1 MVRRGSQTDDRRT
14 VSIVEPAPMVPMV
27 GDPDDHRPNTSW
39 SLIVDPGDSNGRVDS
54 LAIIR
59 EAIAAGDRIPLH
71 THDVDEAITI
81 IDGEAEARLGDDR
94 RRVGPGTTIFI
105 PAGTP
110 HGAANIGAAA
120 VQIHAASPPPPSRSR
135 CSSATRRPARRA
147 TLPVGAGTT
156 WARRVRGHRL
166 RNLSAS
172 DRRQVALPLTAR

>member
-1 MVRRGSQTDDRRT
+1 
-14 VSIVEPAPMVPMV
+14 MVPMV

-110 HGAANIGAAA
+110 HGAANIGDYRGPDSRRLPRHDHRDRDARAQPGA
-120 VQIHAASPPPPSRSR
+120 RHGGRRSPSE
-135 CSSATRRPARRA
+135 
-147 TLPVGAGTT
+147 PV
-156 WARRVRGHRL
+156 
-166 RNLSAS
+166 
-172 DRRQVALPLTAR
+172 

>member
-1 MVRRGSQTDDRRT
+1 
-14 VSIVEPAPMVPMV
+14 MVPMV

-39 SLIVDPGDSNGRVDS
+39 SLIVDPGDFNGRVDS

-110 HGAANIGAAA
+110 HGAANIGDAA
-120 VQIHAASPPPPSRSR
+120 VQIHAVFPASTIEIAMLERNPAPGTEGDAPHRSR
-135 CSSATRRPARRA
+135 YD
-147 TLPVGAGTT
+147 LGTGKFE
-156 WARRVRGHRL
+156 VI
-166 RNLSAS
+166 
-172 DRRQVALPLTAR
+172 D

>member
-1 MVRRGSQTDDRRT
+1 
-14 VSIVEPAPMVPMV
+14 MVPMV
-27 GDPDDHRPNTSW
+27 GDPDDHRPKTSW

-120 VQIHAASPPPPSRSR
+120 VQIHAAFPATTIEIAMLERNPAPGTEGDAPRRSR
-135 CSSATRRPARRA
+135 YD
-147 TLPVGAGTT
+147 LGTGEFE
-156 WARRVRGHRL
+156 VI
-166 RNLSAS
+166 
-172 DRRQVALPLTAR
+172 D